1 MADRIYDLTNDAN
14 PLDSASFVFD
24 DATYPEARS
33 ITFAQL
39 EAAIQA
45 DVISDSAAI
54 IDGAGLEADGSL
66 LADSTSTYITN
77 ADFLAAG
84 YDVNLRNAV
93 RLLDTAISTTVNNGT
108 LTVQFNLTA
117 PEVLA
122 LGTEILKIP
131 ALVGAGNYFHV
142 TDVEARLDYNTTQYM
157 SAGSKG
163 IYIIFSGA
171 SDYIAELDKNFL
183 EKSSGCTVSFKPVRH
198 NMPANVGIAV
208 KAPDGNPIN
217 GDSNIYVKLHY
228 HIETEMTAGGAGG
241 LGGNCCVSPLEGSF
255 DNTDLTALGN
265 LVITHDQVT
274 QSLVCVIID
283 NTGAQVATLPTAGD
297 EAGADPYN
305 KITVPIG
312 LGIAGTWK
320 YFIIASK

>member
-14 PLDSASFVFD
+14 PLDSASFMLD

-45 DVISDSAAI
+45 DVISDSTAI

-108 LTVQFNLTA
+108 LTVQFNLT
-117 PEVLA
+117 EDEIKV

-131 ALVGAGNYFHV
+131 ALVGAGNYFHI
-142 TDVEARLDYNTTQYM
+142 TDVEARLDYDKAPYA

-163 IYIIFSGA
+163 IYVMFSGA
-171 SDYIAELDKNFL
+171 SDYIAELDKTFL
-183 EKSSGCTVSFKPVRH
+183 ESTVSINTSFKPVRH

-208 KAPDGNPIN
+208 KAPDGNPTT
-217 GDSNIYVKLHY
+217 GGGAIYVKLHY

-305 KITVPIG
+305 KITVPVG